1 VEDLPVIGIGVG
13 ALSLPFLYLL
23 WVAARRVIKWGFF
36 IFYTVVGALP
46 SYAGLWYVEAPAA
59 QVLPYSVIAGI
70 SFASVCMAIRAKIAR
85 LIGIIFVVA
94 MVALIGWRL
103 YN

>member
-1 VEDLPVIGIGVG
+1 
-13 ALSLPFLYLL
+13 
-23 WVAARRVIKWGFF
+23 
-36 IFYTVVGALP
+36 
-46 SYAGLWYVEAPAA
+46 LWYVEAPAA